1 MNIWQ
6 VQKINLKE
14 KCKIALEKQFNEN
27 TSEKDISKM
36 KVSFSSNSIIVEFW
50 GSDDFG
56 GKTLIVKWEAILDT
70 SFNNQETIKWAKP
83 YENDEDERHIFCF
96 DYIFHKFS
104 FKLYKIQDTFVLFFQ
119 NYLMHPSQISSSNLD
134 CYQLIRHEL

>member
-1 MNIWQ
+1 M
-6 VQKINLKE
+6 
-14 KCKIALEKQFNEN
+14 AFEKQFNEN
-27 TSEKDISKM
+27 TSEKSLSKM

-83 YENDEDERHIFCF
+83 YENYEIDNKTKRDILYYLCIELSRL
-96 DYIFHKFS
+96 DYTGYRNEYVGDDIK
-104 FKLYKIQDTFVLFFQ
+104 KAIDTIINHGGNHV
-119 NYLMHPSQISSSNLD
+119 
-134 CYQLIRHEL
+134 

>member
-83 YENDEDERHIFCF
+83 YENDEIDNKTKRIIVYHLCVKLSML
-96 DYIFHKFS
+96 DYIGYRNEYLGDEIRKS
-104 FKLYKIQDTFVLFFQ
+104 IDT
-119 NYLMHPSQISSSNLD
+119 IID
-134 CYQLIRHEL
+134 CGGRYV